1 MLVWLDASAGAR
13 AVGDKVREVTW
24 DAIVSQARKC
34 WIQCIYYFLMEFF
47 TGVRSECPKSTQNFL
62 LELFLYHIVIV
73 CSLVSSLCLF
83 TQGRDLVCL
92 IYFMELPLDTQR
104 IINQFQTLQNLF
116 VISVQFDLTFVTIFF
131 VFVLSFYLGCEK
143 RSECSLLEEFCGD
156 ALSDYF

>member
-1 MLVWLDASAGAR
+1 
-13 AVGDKVREVTW
+13 
-24 DAIVSQARKC
+24 
-34 WIQCIYYFLMEFF
+34 MEFF

-116 VISVQFDLTFVTIFF
+116 VISVSFDLTFVTIFF

-143 RSECSLLEEFCGD
+143 RSECSLLEKFCGD
-156 ALSDYF
+156 ALSDYFWTEFQKETFIGMRNISNLHIFIWNFNNWFMNLVEFFFSRI